1 MIGNVEY
8 EGKPLCQD
16 SWSGISA
23 LRVTRVLC
31 LVVVFLPAL
40 VTAVSY
46 VRRWCVHPRDP
57 DAEPLPFTV
66 RAVAFLGECL
76 ASTALIL
83 TWPFGWWR
91 PARRGDG
98 NGRRMIVLVP
108 GLLLNRAALWPLRR
122 RFERTGW
129 SVVICASP
137 PWRASLDGRAHGL
150 ARCLADATARHSS
163 VTVVAFG
170 RGGEVARHLL
180 RRHPH
185 AGIDRLVTLG
195 TLHQRAA
202 PGAGRWARTA
212 PAVPEDRLPYEMEVV
227 AIYSDLDAV
236 VPTAYAYYPGA
247 FNIEVRGVGHVSLLT
262 SRRVFELL
270 AENVAPADGAHA

>member
-122 RFERTGW
+122 RLSALDGAW
-129 SVVICASP
+129 SSAPAPRGV
-137 PWRASLDGRAHGL
+137 RASMGVPMASLGAWRMPL
-150 ARCLADATARHSS
+150 
-163 VTVVAFG
+163 
-170 RGGEVARHLL
+170 RGI
-180 RRHPH
+180 P
-185 AGIDRLVTLG
+185 
-195 TLHQRAA
+195 
-202 PGAGRWARTA
+202 P
-212 PAVPEDRLPYEMEVV
+212 
-227 AIYSDLDAV
+227 
-236 VPTAYAYYPGA
+236 
-247 FNIEVRGVGHVSLLT
+247 
-262 SRRVFELL
+262 
-270 AENVAPADGAHA
+270 